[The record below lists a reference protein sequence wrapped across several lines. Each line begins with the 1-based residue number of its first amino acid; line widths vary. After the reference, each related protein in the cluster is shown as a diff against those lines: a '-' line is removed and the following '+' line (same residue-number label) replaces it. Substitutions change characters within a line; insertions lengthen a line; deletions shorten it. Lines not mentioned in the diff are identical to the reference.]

1 MAPHLRI
8 FESGYTPPI
17 PWSTSWQF
25 YDILHCI
32 CQCPFLSHLQGS
44 KNIKW
49 IWLEMHLFTCQLKQ
63 TYTHKLF
70 ANVAN
75 SFKNAIKTVLMA
87 SVQKWSYCICLW
99 TVIQTQKVYG
109 HKRCD
114 RNMSCRNE
122 YIQHFPHPL
131 QLSKLNIIS
140 YCPQSRWQCYI
151 FSLKITSTI

>member
-1 MAPHLRI
+1 MHQRALHI
-8 FESGYTPPI
+8 VYYGTSSENIWNKSGYTPPI

-49 IWLEMHLFTCQLKQ
+49 IWLEIHLFTCQLKQ
-63 TYTHKLF
+63 TNRQTDSFNDISSEVKLLHLSLDSNT
-70 ANVAN
+70 A
-75 SFKNAIKTVLMA
+75 
-87 SVQKWSYCICLW
+87 
-99 TVIQTQKVYG
+99 TQKVYG